1 MSDRQMSTKSS
12 EASSSNH
19 PAALLLSAMQF
30 AVFERQRSGEFTLA
44 GRCPDWLRHL
54 VPKEKL
60 SAASIDL
67 LEHFPFLEA
76 FLPIAEDFW
85 KMGSSE
91 RLQSEFWTE
100 SDDNG
105 KEYHLQAYAVNLED
119 EKILLLEL
127 ADATYNERRQ
137 IQLFAHEM
145 VLQHE
150 TIARLNKEVERATQ
164 AKSDFL
170 ASMSHEIRTPLNA
183 ILGVADLLSETELTS
198 EQDKYVGIFKR
209 AGNNLLELIDDI
221 LDLSK
226 VESGNLSMESIDF
239 DLAEVVEQATE
250 LGRIHA
256 LEKGLT
262 VTYSI
267 SADLPSWFVGD
278 PTRLR
283 QILLNLLGNGMKF
296 TESGGLHIDVN
307 PDPEDSAAGAL
318 RFAVRDSGVGI
329 SADKLTSIFESF
341 TQAES
346 STTRKYGGT
355 GLGLAISKQLVEL
368 MGGRIWVESEAGRGS
383 AFFFTVR
390 LGVSQN
396 TARAMPSQIAPHMP
410 VNVSDLPF
418 AHILL
423 ADDSEDNRFLIQA
436 YLKNSNCS
444 LDFAENGALALSKMK
459 SNHYDLVIMDAHMP
473 VMDGYA
479 ATAEFR
485 AWEAAHDG
493 GRLPIV
499 ALTADAFTDSI
510 ERSVAIGFNAH
521 LTKPVRR
528 PVLIAAIRRYAH
540 TCEEV
545 HASPQIPVRVDN
557 SLAEF
562 TPRYLENIRKDLVQL
577 REAAGRLDYEKA
589 CRIGHNMKGTGASF
603 GFKAITDIGS
613 AIERAAKDQSMERT
627 QAHVA
632 ELAEFLER
640 VGVEQG

>member
-1 MSDRQMSTKSS
+1 MSAKAS
-12 EASSSNH
+12 EASSSNQL
-19 PAALLLSAMQF
+19 AAQLLSAMQF
-30 AVFERQRSGEFTLA
+30 AVFERQRSGEFTLVA
-44 GRCPDWLRHL
+44 RCPDWLGHL

-60 SAASIDL
+60 SAGSIDL
-67 LEHFPFLEA
+67 LEYFAFLEA

-85 KMGSSE
+85 KTDSSE

-100 SDDNG
+100 SDENG

-119 EKILLLEL
+119 EKILVLEL
-127 ADATYNERRQ
+127 ADAAYNERRQ
-137 IQLFAHEM
+137 VQLYAHEM
-145 VLQHE
+145 VFQNE

-198 EQDKYVGIFKR
+198 EQSNYVGVFQR
-209 AGNNLLELIDDI
+209 AGNNLLELINDI

-226 VESGNLSMESIDF
+226 VESGNLSLESIDF
-239 DLAEVVEQATE
+239 DLAEVVERATE
-250 LGRIHA
+250 LSRIRA
-256 LEKGLT
+256 LEKDLT
-262 VTYSI
+262 VSYSI
-267 SADLPSWFVGD
+267 TPDLPNWFVGD

-296 TESGGLHIDVN
+296 TENGGLHIDVE
-307 PDPEDSAAGAL
+307 PDPEESAAGAL
-318 RFAVRDSGVGI
+318 RFAVRDTGVGI
-329 SADKLTSIFESF
+329 PADKLTSIFESF

-368 MGGRIWVESEAGRGS
+368 MGGRIWVESEAGKGS
-383 AFFFTVR
+383 TFFFTMR
-390 LGVSQN
+390 LGASFN
-396 TARAMPSQIAPHMP
+396 TARAMPSQVAPHA
-410 VNVSDLPF
+410 VANVSDLPF

-444 LDFAENGALALSKMK
+444 LDFAENGLLAVSKMK

-485 AWEAAHDG
+485 AWEAAHGG

-510 ERSVAIGFNAH
+510 ERSVAVGFNAH
-521 LTKPVRR
+521 LIKPIRR
-528 PVLIAAIRRYAH
+528 TVLIAAIRRYAR
-540 TCEEV
+540 TCEQAHV
-545 HASPQIPVRVDN
+545 PPRVSVRVDT

-562 TPRYLENIRKDLVQL
+562 APRYLENIRKDLVQL
-577 REAAGRLDYEKA
+577 REAAGRLDYEEA

-603 GFKAITDIGS
+603 GFEAITDIGS
-613 AIERAAKDQSMERT
+613 AIEQAAKDQSRERT
-627 QAHVA
+627 QAHVG
-632 ELAEFLER
+632 ELARFLER
-640 VGVEQG
+640 VEIEQG